1 MLHKFYINT
10 ITQEVH
16 KNFCKFVLCQ
26 NIVEL
31 GDIEYP
37 YEAIKYAKQIRYSNA
52 DGCAHCCPQ
61 SNNG

>member
-31 GDIEYP
+31 GDFEYP
-37 YEAIKYAKQIRYSNA
+37 YEAIKYAKQIGYSNA
-52 DGCAHCCPQ
+52 DGCD
-61 SNNG
+61 